1 LEVLKLLN
9 YSLEVEGSQIDLEL
23 RFPVLAV
30 LGVSG
35 SGKTTFIEQIV
46 RTLSSEGYKVGTIKH
61 VHHKGFSMDTEGK
74 DTWKHSRAGAEVVVC
89 VSPNEIAKIKRK
101 TQSEDDLK
109 KAFDAFKDED
119 LDLLIVEGFRSL
131 TSNRRGILKIVTAKN
146 ETNLK
151 QVFEEA
157 GEPIIAITGLIAS
170 SSTRHL
176 GSSYES
182 IPVIDMER
190 NDTRMLNL
198 VKTHLRNWNAK
209 NDRIMSM
216 P

>member
-1 LEVLKLLN
+1 M
-9 YSLEVEGSQIDLEL
+9 
-23 RFPVLAV
+23 AV